1 MGPLEGIKI
10 VDISTIVS
18 GPLAASMLGDQGAEV
33 IKIEPPYRGENA
45 RVMGPIK
52 EGSGALFAVVN
63 RSKRSLAIDLKQEE
77 SKKIIYK
84 LIESAD
90 VIIDNF
96 RPGALERLGLDY
108 ETINQYNPRI
118 IQMSITGYGETGPYS
133 KRRVYDPLIQATA
146 GVCDAQSIEGQPK
159 YMKTLMCDKITSL
172 TAAQAMTAALYKRE
186 QTNKGQRVTLSMLDT
201 ALYFMWSDSMY
212 NYSWHGDDWA
222 PMPNI
227 ADFYEPVKTKD
238 GHIALVAIN
247 DSEFAGVLKAI
258 GKEDLLEDERFSTT
272 ENRLMN
278 VMEMQEILLNAYSE
292 FTSDELVKRMEEND
306 VPAAKINKREEIF
319 SDPQVINNNSVI
331 NTKKDGE
338 DLLKGPKPPANFLD
352 NQCEEPKFMPAL
364 GQHSSEIL
372 KEYGFSDDEINN
384 LIDNQIVQGEKID

>member
-10 VDISTIVS
+10 IDISTIVS

-33 IKIEPPYRGENA
+33 IKIEPPFRGENA

-63 RSKRSLAIDLKQEE
+63 RSKRSLAMDLKQEE

-108 ETINQYNPRI
+108 ESIKKFNPRI

-186 QTNKGQRVTLSMLDT
+186 KTNKGQRVTLSMLDT

-222 PMPNI
+222 PIPNI

-238 GHIALVAIN
+238 GYIALVAIN

-272 ENRLMN
+272 ENRMMN
-278 VMEMQEILLNAYSE
+278 VMEMQEILLNAYLD
-292 FTSDELVKRMEEND
+292 FTSDELVKKMEEND

-319 SDPQVINNNSVI
+319 SDPQVINNKTVI
-331 NTKKDGE
+331 NTQKDGE

-352 NQCEEPKFMPAL
+352 NDCEKPSFMPAL
-364 GQHSSEIL
+364 GEHSSEIL
-372 KEYGFSDDEINN
+372 KEYGFSDDEINK
-384 LIDNQIVQGEKID
+384 LIESQIVQGEKIA

>member
-10 VDISTIVS
+10 IDISTIVS

-33 IKIEPPYRGENA
+33 IKIEPPFRGENA

-63 RSKRSLAIDLKQEE
+63 RSKRSLAMDLKQEE

-84 LIESAD
+84 LIETAD
-90 VIIDNF
+90 IIIDNF

-108 ETINQYNPRI
+108 DNIKNHNPKI

-186 QTNKGQRVTLSMLDT
+186 KTNKGQRVTLSMLDT

-238 GHIALVAIN
+238 GYIALVAIN
-247 DSEFAGVLKAI
+247 DNEFAGVLKAI
-258 GKEDLLEDERFSTT
+258 GKEDLLNDERFSTT

-278 VMEMQEILLNAYSE
+278 VMEMQEILLNAYLD
-292 FTSDELVKRMEEND
+292 FTSDELVKKMEEND

-319 SDPQVINNNSVI
+319 SDPQVINNQAVI

-338 DLLKGPKPPANFLD
+338 NLLKGPKPPANFLEND
-352 NQCEEPKFMPAL
+352 CDEPSFMPAL
-364 GQHSSEIL
+364 GEHSSEIL

-384 LIDNQIVQGEKID
+384 LIESQIVQGEKIA

>member
-10 VDISTIVS
+10 IDISTIVS

-33 IKIEPPYRGENA
+33 IKVEPPFRGENA
-45 RVMGPIK
+45 RFMGPIK

-63 RSKRSLAIDLKQEE
+63 RSKRSLALDLKQEE

-108 ETINQYNPRI
+108 ESIKKFNSRI

-186 QTNKGQRVTLSMLDT
+186 KTNKGQRVTLSMLDT

-222 PMPNI
+222 PIPNI

-238 GHIALVAIN
+238 GYIALVAIN

-272 ENRLMN
+272 ENRMMN
-278 VMEMQEILLNAYSE
+278 VMEMQEILLNAYLD
-292 FTSDELVKRMEEND
+292 FTSDELVKKMEEND

-319 SDPQVINNNSVI
+319 SDPQVINNKTVI
-331 NTKKDGE
+331 NTQKDGE

-352 NQCEEPKFMPAL
+352 NDCEKPSFMPAL
-364 GQHSSEIL
+364 GEHSSEIL
-372 KEYGFSDDEINN
+372 KEYGFSDDEINK
-384 LIDNQIVQGEKID
+384 LIESQIVQGEKIA

>member
-10 VDISTIVS
+10 IDISTIVS

-33 IKIEPPYRGENA
+33 IKIEPPFRGENA

-63 RSKRSLAIDLKQEE
+63 RSKRSLAMDLKQEE

-84 LIESAD
+84 LIEAAD
-90 VIIDNF
+90 IIIDNF

-108 ETINQYNPRI
+108 DNIKNHNPKI

-172 TAAQAMTAALYKRE
+172 TAAQAMTAALYRRE
-186 QTNKGQRVTLSMLDT
+186 KTNKGQRITLSMLDT

-212 NYSWHGDDWA
+212 NYSWHGDDWT

-238 GHIALVAIN
+238 GYIALVAIN
-247 DSEFAGVLKAI
+247 DNEFAGVLKAI

-278 VMEMQEILLNAYSE
+278 VMEMQEILLNAYLD
-292 FTSDELVKRMEEND
+292 FTSDELVKKMEEND

-319 SDPQVINNNSVI
+319 SDPQVINNQTVI

-338 DLLKGPKPPANFLD
+338 DLLKGPKPPANFLEND
-352 NQCEEPKFMPAL
+352 CGEPSFMPAL
-364 GQHSSEIL
+364 GEHSSEIL
-372 KEYGFSDDEINN
+372 QEYGFSDDEINN
-384 LIDNQIVQGEKID
+384 LIESQIIQGEKIG

>member
-10 VDISTIVS
+10 IDISTIVS

-33 IKIEPPYRGENA
+33 IKVEPPFRGENA

-63 RSKRSLAIDLKQEE
+63 RSKRSLALDLKQEE

-108 ETINQYNPRI
+108 ESIKKFNPRI

-186 QTNKGQRVTLSMLDT
+186 KTNKGQRVTLSMLDT

-222 PMPNI
+222 PIPNI

-238 GHIALVAIN
+238 GYIALVAIN

-272 ENRLMN
+272 ENRMMN
-278 VMEMQEILLNAYSE
+278 VMEMQEILLNAYLD
-292 FTSDELVKRMEEND
+292 FTSDELVKKMEEND

-319 SDPQVINNNSVI
+319 SDPQVINNKTVI
-331 NTKKDGE
+331 NTQKDGE

-352 NQCEEPKFMPAL
+352 NDCEKPSFMPAL
-364 GQHSSEIL
+364 GEHSSEIL
-372 KEYGFSDDEINN
+372 KEYGFSDDEINK
-384 LIDNQIVQGEKID
+384 LIESQIIQGEKIA

>member
-1 MGPLEGIKI
+1 MVPLEGIKI
-10 VDISTIVS
+10 IDISTIVS

-33 IKIEPPYRGENA
+33 IKVEPPFRGENA

-63 RSKRSLAIDLKQEE
+63 RSKRSLALDLKQEE

-108 ETINQYNPRI
+108 ESIKKFNPRI

-186 QTNKGQRVTLSMLDT
+186 KTNKGQRVTLSMLDT

-222 PMPNI
+222 PIPNI

-238 GHIALVAIN
+238 GYIALVAIN

-272 ENRLMN
+272 ENRMMN
-278 VMEMQEILLNAYSE
+278 VMEMQEILLNAYLD
-292 FTSDELVKRMEEND
+292 FTSDELVKKMEEND

-319 SDPQVINNNSVI
+319 SDPQVINNKTVI
-331 NTKKDGE
+331 NTQKDGE

-352 NQCEEPKFMPAL
+352 NDCEKPSFMPAL
-364 GQHSSEIL
+364 GEHSSEIL
-372 KEYGFSDDEINN
+372 KEYGFSDDEINK
-384 LIDNQIVQGEKID
+384 LIESQIVQGEKIA